1 MRLLFL
7 GTGTSQG
14 VPMIGC
20 DCAVC
25 SSPDPKNQ
33 RFRSSLLIQN
43 DRQIV
48 IDTGPDFRM
57 QALAHRL
64 RQIDAT
70 VYTHCHTD
78 HIMGFDDLRRFCEIT
93 GQQMPVYGSQFTIDA
108 LQRIFP
114 YAFDPNLKVSTY
126 IRAQPHIVDANHE
139 FSIGDTGMIPVSV
152 PHGNTPTFGYIILD
166 RGVRKA
172 AYLPDCAALNNSMIP
187 ALQDIPLLIIDGLR
201 EHPHP
206 THLHIEAAIA
216 VGRQVGAKI
225 TYLTH
230 LTHNVSH
237 GERQKSLPE
246 NVFLAYDGL
255 CLQL

>member
-1 MRLLFL
+1 
-7 GTGTSQG
+7 
-14 VPMIGC
+14 MIGC

-25 SSPDPKNQ
+25 ASSDPKNK

-43 DRQIV
+43 DRQVV

-64 RQIDAT
+64 QQVDAT

-93 GQQMPVYGSQFTIDA
+93 GTSLPVYGSQFTIDA

-114 YAFDPNLKVSTY
+114 YAFDSNLKVSTY
-126 IRAQPHIVDANHE
+126 VRAQPHIVAANGE
-139 FSIGDTGMIPVSV
+139 FSIGNTGFIPIDV

-172 AYLPDCAALNNSMIP
+172 AYLPDCAALTDSMAG
-187 ALQDIPLLIIDGLR
+187 ALRDIPLLIIDGLR
-201 EHPHP
+201 EQPHP

-216 VGRQVGAKI
+216 AGRRVGAKI

-237 GERQKSLPE
+237 QERQKTLPDG
-246 NVFLAYDGL
+246 VFLAYDGL
-255 CLQL
+255 RLEL